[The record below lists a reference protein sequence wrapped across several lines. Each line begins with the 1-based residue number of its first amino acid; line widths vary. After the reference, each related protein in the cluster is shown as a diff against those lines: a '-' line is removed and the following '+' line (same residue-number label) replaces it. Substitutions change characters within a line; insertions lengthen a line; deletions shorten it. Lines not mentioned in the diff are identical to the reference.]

1 MYLTPK
7 MYLKHTYKFGLVIFA
22 FSFKAEWN
30 SIYSLSYIW
39 MIPVKLI
46 RKLQRREN
54 FLRLQLESPSPY
66 YPRISTSSPS
76 ASWRSHRASPW
87 GKISWHSL
95 ICMHWRS
102 FGRYFRTKACT
113 LWCKGRLV
121 CRRSGGGAGAER
133 LQSIYKETSD
143 ELWSSGKG

>member
-1 MYLTPK
+1 

-66 YPRISTSSPS
+66 YPRIYSQHLPLLTVTP
-76 ASWRSHRASPW
+76 R
-87 GKISWHSL
+87 ISL
-95 ICMHWRS
+95 
-102 FGRYFRTKACT
+102 GQDLLAQPNVQA
-113 LWCKGRLV
+113 L
-121 CRRSGGGAGAER
+121 A
-133 LQSIYKETSD
+133 
-143 ELWSSGKG
+143 

>member
-66 YPRISTSSPS
+66 YPRIYSQHFLPLCLLTVTP
-76 ASWRSHRASPW
+76 R
-87 GKISWHSL
+87 ISL
-95 ICMHWRS
+95 
-102 FGRYFRTKACT
+102 GQDLLAQPNVQA
-113 LWCKGRLV
+113 L
-121 CRRSGGGAGAER
+121 A
-133 LQSIYKETSD
+133 
-143 ELWSSGKG
+143 